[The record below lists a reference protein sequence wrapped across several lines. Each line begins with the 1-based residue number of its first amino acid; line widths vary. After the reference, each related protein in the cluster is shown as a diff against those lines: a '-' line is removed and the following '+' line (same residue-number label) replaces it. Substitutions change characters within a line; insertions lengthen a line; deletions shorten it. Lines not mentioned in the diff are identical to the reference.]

1 MAAGKRTTRS
11 TKGRQNKRK
20 KYEQVSMEYV
30 LTYGFG
36 IVIIAIALVA
46 LYFFVLAPSSIPPN
60 QCAFSSG
67 IKCNDIVIGSNTVET
82 YATIVASL
90 SNSEE
95 YSIEYPVLSVNSS
108 STGVQSGMCFPSYVR
123 PGGVM
128 ICTIS
133 IKQILRQ
140 GTAIEGNMNISAT
153 VCTYVT
159 GGSGCRG
166 QLRQTFTGTFSTR
179 TATSTSPL
187 WPSCKL
193 TLSPTNAVFYDLGQ
207 EETFTANVKVLGYQI
222 AGATVN
228 FTTNNTKV
236 TPSPQYVAT
245 DINGNAQTHL
255 ESRGYAAS
263 VNLTGTFGIC
273 SNYTTVNF
281 VARSVPKAA
290 NFAYVINTQSQVP
303 PYAGNVLII
312 DTTSNTVVGV
322 MTSGIY
328 YPGGVAFAPSGTYA
342 YVTAMN
348 YTTYLSEI
356 LVISAST
363 NAISSIITNQDNDGS
378 SMAFAPSGTYAY
390 IVNYNANNV
399 AIMNTATSKVVGT
412 ITSSS
417 FYDPVGV
424 AIAPGGT
431 YAYVTNTG
439 VNGTTG
445 AYHISIINTA
455 TNTVTGTITSGS
467 FYDPAGV
474 AFAPSGTYAYVAN
487 MGSGILIINTAT
499 NTVTGSITSGLNEP
513 QGVGFSSDGTYA
525 YVTNYGSNNVVII
538 NTATNTVV
546 GEAASYLDGVFYPG
560 DVAIH
565 PT

>member
-1 MAAGKRTTRS
+1 MAAMAAGKRTTRS
-11 TKGRQNKRK
+11 TGGRRNKRK
-20 KYEQVSMEYV
+20 KYEQVSMEYM
-30 LTYGFG
+30 LTYGFV

-82 YATIVASL
+82 YATIIASL
-90 SNSEE
+90 SNSQE
-95 YSIEYPVLSVNSS
+95 YSIEHPVLSVNSS
-108 STGVQSGMCFPSYVR
+108 SIGVQSGMCFPSYVR

-133 IKQILRQ
+133 LKQILRQ
-140 GTAIEGNMNISAT
+140 GTAVEGNMNISAT
-153 VCTYVT
+153 VCTYAT
-159 GGSGCRG
+159 GGSGCSG
-166 QLRQTFTGTFSTR
+166 QLKQTFAGTFSTR

-207 EETFTANVKVLGYQI
+207 EETFTANVKVLDYQI

-245 DINGNAQTHL
+245 DSNGNAQTHL
-255 ESRGYAAS
+255 ESRGYAS

-273 SNYTTVNF
+273 RNSTAVDF
-281 VARSVPKAA
+281 AARSILPAA
-290 NFAYVINTQSQVP
+290 NFAYEANTKSAVP
-303 PYAGNVLII
+303 PYGGNILII
-312 DTTSNTVVGV
+312 NTASDTVGG
-322 MTSGIY
+322 SIGGLFISE
-328 YPGGVAFAPSGTYA
+328 GGVAFAPSGTYA
-342 YVTAMN
+342 YATAIN
-348 YTTYLSEI
+348 YTTNKDEVLI
-356 LVISAST
+356 ISAST
-363 NAISSIITNQDNDGS
+363 NTISGVTTNQGLDTPSGV
-378 SMAFAPSGTYAY
+378 AFAPSGTYAY
-390 IVNYNANNV
+390 IANYNANNV
-399 AIMNTATSKVVGT
+399 AIMNTATSTVVGS

-417 FYDPVGV
+417 FYDPVDV
-424 AIAPGGT
+424 AIAPDGA
-431 YAYVTNTG
+431 YAYVTNYDP
-439 VNGTTG
+439 G

-455 TNTVTGTITSGS
+455 TNAVTGTITSSS
-467 FYDPAGV
+467 FDIPEGV

-487 MGSGILIINTAT
+487 MGGNNVVIVNTAT

-513 QGVGFSSDGTYA
+513 QGVAFSSDGTYA

-546 GEAASYLDGVFYPG
+546 GEAASYSDGVYYPNG
-560 DVAIH
+560 VAIH